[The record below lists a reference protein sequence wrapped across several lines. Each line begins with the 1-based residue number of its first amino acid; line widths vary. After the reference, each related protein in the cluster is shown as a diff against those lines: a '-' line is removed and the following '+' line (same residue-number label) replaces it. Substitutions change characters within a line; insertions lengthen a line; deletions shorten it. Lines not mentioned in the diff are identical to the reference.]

1 MGDVVEHNSEVSEPT
16 EEVIHINTKDDA
28 PKKISKFKQMRQQ
41 S

>member
-1 MGDVVEHNSEVSEPT
+1 MGDVVEHNSEVPQPA
-16 EEVIHINTKDDA
+16 EEVVMIDSKNEA